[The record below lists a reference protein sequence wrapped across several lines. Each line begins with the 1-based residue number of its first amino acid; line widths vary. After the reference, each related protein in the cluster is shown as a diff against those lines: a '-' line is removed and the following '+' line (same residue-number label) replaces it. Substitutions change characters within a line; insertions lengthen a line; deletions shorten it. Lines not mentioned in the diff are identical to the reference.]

1 MSLSSSLN
9 RLKSSAR
16 DLRLLWDRT
25 TSKWD
30 DTVSRDFEERHLVT
44 LERRVK
50 EASDAIARM
59 GKLVS
64 KAERDCR

>member
-59 GKLVS
+59 GNLVS